1 MIELLIIVFNLR
13 AVSSACFM
21 RCAGL
26 MPAAGLSRL
35 CFKVLL
41 SLSSPRS

>member
-1 MIELLIIVFNLR
+1 
-13 AVSSACFM
+13 M

-26 MPAAGLSRL
+26 MLAAGYCKL
-35 CFKVLL
+35 FPKVLLLL